1 MSKCTPICSRQ
12 TYSFCNRSN
21 GSWESKHI
29 YVSLIL
35 LVLQVC
41 VDYTEQDIAI
51 SEYPLSAALTCTKI
65 CSAFEEAWGIH

>member
-1 MSKCTPICSRQ
+1 M
-12 TYSFCNRSN
+12 
-21 GSWESKHI
+21 E
-29 YVSLIL
+29 
-35 LVLQVC
+35 LQVS